1 MLFLVYFLNEQTAVG
16 NLPDL
21 FKAVGELGLK
31 PRSSGSSGIIF
42 MSPRQL
48 KKPISTYFYI

>member
-1 MLFLVYFLNEQTAVG
+1 MLFLVNFLNEQTAVG

-31 PRSSGSSGIIF
+31 PRSSGSSGIICTP
-42 MSPRQL
+42 PRQL
-48 KKPISTYFYI
+48 KKSISTYFYI